1 MFTREFCTSQILIL
15 KKKKPKTYCTK
26 LYLFGIK
33 YNFFVVF
40 FSLKLHNPLLIKF
53 NFNKF
58 MDKEAVKLI
67 RKIRIEKNYSQ
78 EYLASKLNIS
88 QSYYGRIENGKTS
101 LNLKTLK
108 EILIV
113 FEIDYCVF
121 FSKIKESEN

>member
-1 MFTREFCTSQILIL
+1 
-15 KKKKPKTYCTK
+15 
-26 LYLFGIK
+26 
-33 YNFFVVF
+33 
-40 FSLKLHNPLLIKF
+40 
-53 NFNKF
+53 

-108 EILIV
+108 EIKVLYPNITQIEAGAINYSLLMESNIDNKKIFLIKSNNDFSENEKNLIKEWLTV
-113 FEIDYCVF
+113 KLESNVEVF
-121 FSKIKESEN
+121 FTKN

>member
-1 MFTREFCTSQILIL
+1 MV
-15 KKKKPKTYCTK
+15 KK
-26 LYLFGIK
+26 
-33 YNFFVVF
+33 
-40 FSLKLHNPLLIKF
+40 
-53 NFNKF
+53 
-58 MDKEAVKLI
+58 AVKLI
-67 RKIRIEKNYSQ
+67 RKMRIEKNYSQ
-78 EYLASKLNIS
+78 EYVASKLNIS

>member
-1 MFTREFCTSQILIL
+1 
-15 KKKKPKTYCTK
+15 
-26 LYLFGIK
+26 
-33 YNFFVVF
+33 
-40 FSLKLHNPLLIKF
+40 
-53 NFNKF
+53 

-108 EILIV
+108 EIFYVISN
-113 FEIDYCVF
+113 C
-121 FSKIKESEN
+121 S